1 MDYKVFIVRM
11 KEKPYAEYGKPRW
24 SELEPDIEVFTLR
37 DIPLCKDDMLTFLSW
52 ACHGTGVIGMDIREI
67 EEGE

>member
-24 SELEPDIEVFTLR
+24 SELEPDFDVFTLR
-37 DIPLCKDDMLTFLSW
+37 DIPICKDDMLMFLSW
-52 ACHGTGVIGMDIREI
+52 ACRGTGVIGMDIKEI
-67 EEGE
+67 RDGE